1 MIKMLQIDYEHDT
14 DAYIGE
20 KVRKNREEYLASIV
34 KNTPKW
40 VDEGKQ
46 FRALREDMK
55 ISRPE
60 LSETID
66 VSVQVIKKLED
77 GKSVRSRKMLRKSF
91 ENGCALIQHR
101 RNAALTKFN
110 NR

>member
-1 MIKMLQIDYEHDT
+1 MREEIDYVSDS
-14 DAYIGE
+14 DAIIGA
-20 KVRKNREEYLASIV
+20 KVRHNHKEHLARV
-34 KNTPKW
+34 AELTPKW

-66 VSVQVIKKLED
+66 VSAQVIKKLED

-101 RNAALTKFN
+101 RNDALTKFN

>member
-1 MIKMLQIDYEHDT
+1 MLQIDYEHDT

-40 VDEGKQ
+40 IDEGKL

-55 ISRPE
+55 ISRIE
-60 LSETID
+60 LSQEIA
-66 VSVQVIKKLED
+66 VSDQVIKKLED
-77 GKSVRSRKMLRKSF
+77 GKSVRSRKMLKKSF
-91 ENGCALIQHR
+91 ENGCALIQHKH
-101 RNAALTKFN
+101 NSALTGFKVV
-110 NR
+110 